1 MNRWTFF
8 GRVLPERV
16 PIKWDIPLEGSARVQ
31 GLDIVFDFRVVIHSS
46 QAIVDITVREGDAD
60 LPSLRNAAVDCI
72 RQITDLVGYK
82 QGSCFDVE
90 VVSAIRRDTADWT
103 VFGVEIPVLAARR
116 NVGEVGTIDEKLVSA
131 VGRNPAAQIV
141 LADLRE
147 AMRVPIGTGFYCYR
161 AIEAMMQSM
170 KGSPDDADGPAWELL
185 RQRLR
190 IDRAAIDEVK
200 RHADFPRHGKLSS
213 ISDSERAKVFVLTDQ
228 IIERFL
234 AYLVRGK
241 TALAER
247 DFPILK

>member
-141 LADLRE
+141 LADFRE
-147 AMRVPIGTGFYCYR
+147 AMRVPIGTGF
-161 AIEAMMQSM
+161 
-170 KGSPDDADGPAWELL
+170 
-185 RQRLR
+185 
-190 IDRAAIDEVK
+190 
-200 RHADFPRHGKLSS
+200 
-213 ISDSERAKVFVLTDQ
+213 
-228 IIERFL
+228 
-234 AYLVRGK
+234 
-241 TALAER
+241 
-247 DFPILK
+247 